1 MALTLDGSSGIAS
14 VDGSAGSPSVRGTD
28 ANSGIFYG
36 SDEVKISVGGVEKAK
51 FSTGWLTIDASGGGG
66 TFIKTDSTASTN
78 LTLRK
83 TDASADGIDYFQC
96 RNTAN
101 GLRMT
106 IEGDGDV
113 KNMNNS
119 YGSTS
124 DSKLKENIV
133 DANSQWE
140 DIKAIKVRN
149 FNFKSSTGF
158 STDKYIGVVA
168 QEIESISAG
177 LVSESIDR
185 DPDTDADLGTKTKS
199 VKYSVLYMKAIKA
212 LQEAM
217 VRIETLEAKVAA
229 LEAA

>member
-1 MALTLDGSSGIAS
+1 MSVTISGSTGIAS
-14 VDGSAGSPSVRGTD
+14 VDGSAGSPSIRGD
-28 ANSGIFYG
+28 DSNSGIYYG
-36 SDEVKISVGGVEKAK
+36 TDEVKISVGGVEK
-51 FSTGWLTIDASGGGG
+51 FEIGTGWLTLDASGGNG
-66 TFIKTDSTASTN
+66 TFIKTDSTGSTN

-83 TDASADGIDYFQC
+83 TDAGADGVDYFQC
-96 RNTAN
+96 RTTSN

-133 DANSQWE
+133 DASSQWD

-149 FNFKSSTGF
+149 WNFKSSTGMP
-158 STDKYIGVVA
+158 THKQIGVVA
-168 QEIESISAG
+168 QEIETISAG

-185 DPDTDADLGTKTKS
+185 DPDTNEDLGTKTKA
-199 VKYSVLYMKAIKA
+199 VKYSILYMKAIKA

-217 VRIETLEAKVAA
+217 AKIETLETKVAA

>member
-14 VDGSAGSPSVRGTD
+14 VDGSAGSPSVRGAD
-28 ANSGIFYG
+28 ANSGIFYA
-36 SDEVKISVGGVEKAK
+36 SDEVKISVGGVEK
-51 FSTGWLTIDASGGGG
+51 FEIGTGWLTLDASGGNG
-66 TFIKTDSTASTN
+66 TFIKTDSTGSTN

-83 TDASADGIDYFQC
+83 TNASADGVDYFQC
-96 RNTAN
+96 RTTSN
-101 GLRMT
+101 GLRMV
-106 IEGDGDV
+106 IEGDGDC

-149 FNFKSSTGF
+149 FNFKASTGLE
-158 STDKYIGVVA
+158 THKQIGVVA

-185 DPDTDADLGTKTKS
+185 DPDTNEDLGTTTKS

-212 LQEAM
+212 LQEAITK
-217 VRIETLEAKVAA
+217 IETLETKVAA